1 MNSNEQKNKTR
12 IGVRLGYLSVGINFL
27 LFVLK
32 LILGLF
38 SHSLA
43 IISDAFHT
51 LSDILT
57 SLLVVISF
65 KISAKPSDPEHP
77 FGHGR
82 AEQITAIVM
91 ATLLGVTAIELAKAG
106 VNRFLHPAPIT
117 ATWLIAG
124 LMAVTVII
132 KEWMAQYTQKYS
144 TQLNSGTLKADAWHH
159 HSDAITTILVVVAVI
174 LAKYGLGFFD
184 GIMGVLIG
192 IYILYVAFKIVKK
205 PIDQIMGEP
214 TPPKLTE
221 DIKILAAGISAIRD
235 IHDIIF
241 HNYGNIR
248 LVSLHIEVDEN
259 MTLSNAHQVAEE
271 LTEKLESKL
280 DLYATVHVD
289 PMSAKTSFH
298 HEIENKISEFCSMNA
313 LCHSFHE
320 LRIVNVKNSVEIHFD
335 LQINKQ
341 VSEQTRDELTGQISA
356 MLRANFPQ
364 ITLVKIT
371 IDPLFALET

>member
-1 MNSNEQKNKTR
+1 MKSNKQENKTR
-12 IGVRLGYLSVGINFL
+12 IGIRLGYLSVGINFV

-32 LILGLF
+32 LFLGLI

-57 SLLVVISF
+57 SFLVVISF
-65 KISAKPSDPEHP
+65 RISAKPSDPEHP

-82 AEQITAIVM
+82 AEQITAIIM
-91 ATLLGVTAIELAKAG
+91 ATLLGVTAIELARAG
-106 VNRFLHPAPIT
+106 IERILHPAPIA

-124 LMAVTVII
+124 LMGVTVLI
-132 KEWMAQYTQKYS
+132 KIWMAQYTIKYS
-144 TQLNSGTLKADAWHH
+144 TRLDSGTLKADAWHH
-159 HSDAITTILVVVAVI
+159 HSDAITTILVIVAII
-174 LAKYGLGFFD
+174 LAKYGLYLFD
-184 GIMGVLIG
+184 GIMGILIG
-192 IYILYVAFKIVKK
+192 FYILYVAYKIVKK

-214 TPPKLTE
+214 TPPELTE
-221 DIKILAAGISAIRD
+221 DIKIIAAGISEIRD

-259 MTLSNAHQVAEE
+259 MTLSKAHQVAEE
-271 LTEKLESKL
+271 LTEKLERKL

-289 PMSAKTSFH
+289 PMSAKTSFY
-298 HEIENKISEFCSMNA
+298 HEIETKVTEFCDLNE

-320 LRIVNVKNSVEIHFD
+320 LRIMHEKETVEIQFD
-335 LQINKQ
+335 LQINNQ
-341 VSEQTRDELTGQISA
+341 VSEKMKDELKGQISG
-356 MLRANFPQ
+356 MLREYFPQ
-364 ITLVKIT
+364 IIKVKIT